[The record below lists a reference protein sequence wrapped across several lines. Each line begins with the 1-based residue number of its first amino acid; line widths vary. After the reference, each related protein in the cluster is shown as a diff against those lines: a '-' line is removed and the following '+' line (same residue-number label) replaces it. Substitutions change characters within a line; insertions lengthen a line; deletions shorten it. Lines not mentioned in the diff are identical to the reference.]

1 MAIGRVRLK
10 ILKTRISGFWR
21 EYRRSK
27 IGMVGLFMIAGFVFL
42 AIFGPSLSP
51 YDPTQQMVATP
62 LALPQ
67 WLAQLEGHSDWP
79 PSLTFDVQWKA
90 DSSNAFDAEFREDSG
105 LASIL
110 KREKVYVW
118 SVRYVGNSSEDV
130 ESKST
135 FNFTYNYQPPAT
147 FKCSFRWRVL
157 NLSETGYNLELGLIR
172 YDGDKAKEYSLWDS
186 NSGPSSP
193 VKSTNYLYS
202 FDIPGLPVGFP
213 RYVELGSGSTYLYR
227 DRLGFTS
234 PTGFLN
240 ETFSSKGPYALVLY
254 VRLDPKTSV
263 STFEVQISDFE
274 FVTLGKVNGLL
285 GTDDV
290 GRDIFSRVIS
300 GARVSLLIGLLVA
313 VGGTSIGVLVG
324 IVSGYLGGFVDE
336 VSMRISDLLMCLPG
350 LPLLL
355 AAAEMFRGNLY
366 IAMLIIVVLSWMG
379 LARMIRSQ
387 VLSLRE
393 SAFIE
398 AAIVT
403 GCTRFNLLRRH
414 ILPNVLPL
422 AFSFM
427 VLGVPTAILTEATL
441 SFLGLGDP
449 ALVTWGR
456 IMDEAMKGG
465 ALAQDAWWWLFT
477 PAVAIVVVCLGF
489 VFVAH
494 AFDNIV
500 NPRLRVRR

>member
-1 MAIGRVRLK
+1 
-10 ILKTRISGFWR
+10 
-21 EYRRSK
+21 
-27 IGMVGLFMIAGFVFL
+27 MIAGFVFL

-51 YDPTQQMVATP
+51 YDPTQTMVATP

-67 WLAQLEGHSDWP
+67 WVALLQGHSDWP

-90 DSSNAFDAEFREDSG
+90 NSSNVFDFQFREDSG
-105 LASIL
+105 LASML
-110 KREKVYVW
+110 KREKAYVW
-118 SVRYVGNSSEDV
+118 SVQYTGSSSE
-130 ESKST
+130 EAEFKST
-135 FNFTYNYQPPAT
+135 FNFTYNYKAPEA

-157 NLSETGYNLELGLIR
+157 NLSEMGYNLELALIR
-172 YDGDKAKEYSLWDS
+172 YGGDEAKEYSLWDS
-186 NSGPSSP
+186 NSRPGSS
-193 VKSTNYLYS
+193 VRSTKYSYS

-213 RYVELGSGSTYLYR
+213 RYEELGSGRESLYKS
-227 DRLGFTS
+227 RLGFNNETE
-234 PTGFLN
+234 FLN
-240 ETFSSKGPYALVLY
+240 ETFSSKGVYALAFY
-254 VRLDPKTSV
+254 VRLNPKTSA
-263 STFEVQISDFE
+263 STFEVQIFDFE
-274 FVTLGKVNGLL
+274 FVTHGRVHGLL
-285 GTDDV
+285 GTDDL
-290 GRDIFSRVIS
+290 GRDIFSRVIH
-300 GARVSLLIGLLVA
+300 GARISLMIGLLVA
-313 VGGTSIGVLVG
+313 IGGTSIGVLVG
-324 IVSGYLGGFVDE
+324 IVSGYLGGFIDE
-336 VSMRISDLLMCLPG
+336 ASMRTADLLMCLPG

-355 AAAEMFRGNLY
+355 AAAAMFQRNLY
-366 IAMLIIVVLSWMG
+366 IAMFIIVVLSWMA

-393 SAFIE
+393 VAFIE
-398 AAIVT
+398 AAIAT
-403 GCTRFNLLRRH
+403 GCTGFYILRRH

-427 VLGVPTAILTEATL
+427 VLGVPNAILTEAAL

-456 IMDEAMKGG
+456 IMNEAMRGG

-477 PAVAIVVVCLGF
+477 PAIAIVFVCLGF